1 MSVIA
6 RKETFDDGLE
16 VKTYLD
22 DLKSNKMSP
31 TVRNNQDVKITEEN
45 EDE

>member
-1 MSVIA
+1 MSLIA
-6 RKETFDDGLE
+6 KKDAFDDGLE

-31 TVRNNQDVKITEEN
+31 TTKNNPEVKITEEN